1 MAILSSLKQSR
12 VAAVYP
18 YPHDLLE
25 QAIAKF
31 EAETGLGARIE
42 AFEHG
47 LDQDA
52 EIHVAGQ
59 RMAVEIKPR
68 ILGNLGVL
76 IDRVHTMVQP
86 ALVCTEYVNPVQADK
101 LKAANVQ
108 FMDAA
113 GNAYINQPPLYVFIK
128 GNKPDA
134 QAVALRGG
142 GNRAFEPTGLKVIYA
157 FLTRPSMIT
166 APYREIAQYTG
177 VALGAVGWVINGLRD
192 AGFLLDVR
200 GREAR
205 ELINKKRLIDRWVEA
220 YIEKLRPK
228 LLIGVFLADTPEW
241 WHRTPIEALG
251 ARMGGELAAAKLT
264 GALRPEQTIL
274 YLPEQAERDFLLA
287 ARLRR
292 VRGLPPPNTTG
303 LISIYRPFWLDE
315 EPLGSGGCV
324 HPVLVYADLVATADP
339 RNLEVARQLYE
350 EHLH

>member
-1 MAILSSLKQSR
+1 MQT
-12 VAAVYP
+12 

-25 QAIAKF
+25 
-31 EAETGLGARIE
+31 EATARFTTETGLDTQIDGWE
-42 AFEHG
+42 QNG
-47 LDQDA
+47 WQDA

-76 IDRVHTMVQP
+76 IDRVHTMMQP
-86 ALVCTEYVNPVQADK
+86 ALVCTEYVNPVQAEK

-113 GNAYINQPPLYVFIK
+113 GNAFINQPPLYVFIK
-128 GNKPDA
+128 GNKLGA
-134 QAVALRGG
+134 QAGELKGET
-142 GNRAFEPTGLKVIYA
+142 NRAFEPAGLKVIYA
-157 FLTRPSMIT
+157 FLTRPNMIT

-177 VALGAVGWVINGLRD
+177 VALGAVGWVINGLKD
-192 AGFLLDVR
+192 AGFLVDVR
-200 GREAR
+200 GRETR
-205 ELINKKRLIDRWVEA
+205 ELVNKKRLIDRWAEA

-228 LLIGVFLADTPEW
+228 LLMGLFLADTPEW
-241 WHRTPIEALG
+241 WHRTPIEILG

-264 GALRPEQTIL
+264 GALRPEQIIL
-274 YLPEQAERDFLLA
+274 YLPEHAERDFLLA

-315 EPLGSGGCV
+315 DPLERMGCV

-350 EHLH
+350 EHIH

>member
-1 MAILSSLKQSR
+1 MR
-12 VAAVYP
+12 T

-31 EAETGLGARIE
+31 ATETGLNAKVDEWEQNGW
-42 AFEHG
+42 
-47 LDQDA
+47 QDA

-76 IDRVHTMVQP
+76 IDRVHTMMQP
-86 ALVCTEYVNPVQADK
+86 ALVCTEYINPVQAEK

-113 GNAYINQPPLYVFIK
+113 GNAFINQPPLYVFIK
-128 GNKPDA
+128 GNKLDT
-134 QAVALRGG
+134 QAGELKEEV
-142 GNRAFEPTGLKVIYA
+142 NRAFEPTGLKVIYA
-157 FLTRPSMIT
+157 FLTRPYMIT

-177 VALGAVGWVINGLRD
+177 VALGTIGWVINGLRD
-192 AGFLLDVR
+192 AGFLVDAR

-205 ELINKKRLIDRWVEA
+205 ELLNKKRLIDRWAEA

-228 LLIGVFLADTPEW
+228 LLIGLFLADTPEW
-241 WHRTPIEALG
+241 WQRTPIEALG
-251 ARMGGELAAAKLT
+251 AWMGGELAAAKMT

-274 YLPEQAERDFLLA
+274 YLPKHAERDFLLT

-292 VRGLPPPNTTG
+292 VRDLPPPNTTG
-303 LISIYRPFWLDE
+303 LVSIYRPFWPDE
-315 EPLGSGGCV
+315 DPLGPVGCV

-350 EHLH
+350 EHIH

>member
-1 MAILSSLKQSR
+1 MHT
-12 VAAVYP
+12 

-25 QAIAKF
+25 
-31 EAETGLGARIE
+31 EAMARFTTETGLDTQIE
-42 AFEHG
+42 GWEQNG
-47 LDQDA
+47 WQDA

-76 IDRVHTMVQP
+76 IDRVHTMMQP
-86 ALVCTEYVNPVQADK
+86 ALVCTEYVNPVQAEK

-108 FMDAA
+108 FMDVA
-113 GNAYINQPPLYVFIK
+113 GNAFINQPPLYVFIK
-128 GNKPDA
+128 GNKPGA
-134 QAVALRGG
+134 QAGELKEEI
-142 GNRAFEPTGLKVIYA
+142 NRAFEPAGLKVIYA
-157 FLTRPSMIT
+157 FLTRPNMIT

-177 VALGAVGWVINGLRD
+177 VALGAVGWVINGLKD
-192 AGFLLDVR
+192 AGFLIDVR

-205 ELINKKRLIDRWVEA
+205 ELVNKKRLIDRWVEA

-228 LLIGVFLADTPEW
+228 LLIGLFLADTPEW
-241 WHRTPIEALG
+241 WHRTPIEILG
-251 ARMGGELAAAKLT
+251 AWMGGELAAAKLT
-264 GALRPEQTIL
+264 GALRPEQTTL
-274 YLPEQAERDFLLA
+274 YLPEHAERDFLLA

-315 EPLGSGGCV
+315 NPPGPIGCV

-350 EHLH
+350 EHIH

>member
-1 MAILSSLKQSR
+1 MHT
-12 VAAVYP
+12 

-25 QAIAKF
+25 
-31 EAETGLGARIE
+31 EATARFTTETGLDTQIE
-42 AFEHG
+42 GWEQNG
-47 LDQDA
+47 WQDV

-76 IDRVHTMVQP
+76 IDRVHTMMQP
-86 ALVCTEYVNPVQADK
+86 ALVCTEYVNPVQAEK

-113 GNAYINQPPLYVFIK
+113 GNAFINQPPLYVFIK
-128 GNKPDA
+128 GNKPGA
-134 QAVALRGG
+134 QAGELKEEI
-142 GNRAFEPTGLKVIYA
+142 NRAFEPAGLKVIYA
-157 FLTRPSMIT
+157 FLTRPNMIT

-177 VALGAVGWVINGLRD
+177 VALGAVGWVINGLKD
-192 AGFLLDVR
+192 AGFLIDVR

-205 ELINKKRLIDRWVEA
+205 ELVNKKRLIDRWVEA

-228 LLIGVFLADTPEW
+228 LLIGLFLADTPEW
-241 WHRTPIEALG
+241 WHRTPIEILG
-251 ARMGGELAAAKLT
+251 AWMGGELAAAKLT

-274 YLPEQAERDFLLA
+274 YLPEHAERDFLLA

-315 EPLGSGGCV
+315 DPPGPIGCV

-350 EHLH
+350 AHIH